1 MSTQNGIAIPY
12 ENLLA
17 EILQTGVH
25 RGDRTGTGTLSL
37 LGKQLSYDLSKGF
50 PLLTTKH
57 VPFRLIAAELIWFL
71 RGDTNIRYLL
81 EHNVHIWSEWPY
93 KKYLQKTGQEVP
105 PSSSMKWK
113 DGLKA
118 FERLILDDD
127 AFAERYGSVGR
138 VYGAQW
144 RAWRTSSGGSID
156 QIATVLESIKSDP
169 EGRRHIVTAWD
180 PESVRD
186 DSLLPP
192 CHMVF
197 QFYVAEGK
205 LSCHLLQ
212 RSADMFLG
220 VPFNIASYALLTAI
234 IAKHTGLE
242 LGELVMTFVDAHIY
256 SNHVNQVAQQ
266 LGNLPYPYPTLR
278 FERVREDISDYEVSD
293 FVIEDYE
300 SHGRIPA
307 PIAV

>member
-1 MSTQNGIAIPY
+1 M
-12 ENLLA
+12 E
-17 EILQTGVH
+17 TGVP

-37 LGKQLSYDLSKGF
+37 FGKQIRYDLSEGF

-81 EHNVHIWSEWPY
+81 EHDVHIWSEWPY
-93 KKYLQKTGQEVP
+93 KGYLEKTGQEVP
-105 PSSSMKWK
+105 PSSSVEWK
-113 DGLKA
+113 EGLKA
-118 FERLILDDD
+118 FERLVLED
-127 AFAERYGSVGR
+127 ADFAQRYGSVGR

-144 RAWRTSSGGSID
+144 RAWRTSDGGSID
-156 QIATVLESIKSDP
+156 QIAAVLESIKSDP
-169 EGRRHIVTAWD
+169 EGRRHVVTAWD

-192 CHMVF
+192 CHIVF

-205 LSCHLLQ
+205 LSCHLYQ

-220 VPFNIASYALLTAI
+220 VPFNIASYALLTMVVAE
-234 IAKHTGLE
+234 HTNLE
-242 LGELVMTFVDAHIY
+242 LGELVMTFGDAHIY
-256 SNHVNQVAQQ
+256 SNHVDQVEQQ
-266 LGNLPYPYPTLR
+266 LGNQPYSYPTLR
-278 FERVREDISDYEVSD
+278 FERVHEDIADYEVSD

-300 SHGRIPA
+300 SHRRISA